1 MYLSFLISTSFYSLY
16 HTIFLKSANFDAINA
31 AQYSIVRDSPEL
43 LPSGLL
49 STCANNINNNVPP
62 SSTQVTVQPS
72 DTNNGNIV
80 TSSEVASQCG
90 DNTVCIIPFGTTW
103 SVDSSINLGALIV
116 RGSVEWYD
124 STQVLDNAYLCAG
137 YVAVEGNGSWD
148 MKVSKSKLIS
158 SDLFDMYISLYTD
171 TLCTVDWF
179 ILNIF
184 KSLTHSE
191 HML

>member
-1 MYLSFLISTSFYSLY
+1 MYISFLISSTPFYSLFI
-16 HTIFLKSANFDAINA
+16 HPLQSANFDAINA

-49 STCANNINNNVPP
+49 STCASNINNNIPP
-62 SSTQVTVQPS
+62 SSTQVSVQPS

-148 MKVSKSKLIS
+148 MKVSYARKLIS
-158 SDLFDMYISLYTD
+158 SDLLCIYIFVHRYFVY
-171 TLCTVDWF
+171 C
-179 ILNIF
+179 
-184 KSLTHSE
+184 
-191 HML
+191 

>member
-1 MYLSFLISTSFYSLY
+1 MYISFLSSTSFSIHY
-16 HTIFLKSANFDAINA
+16 HTLLKKSANFDAINA
-31 AQYSIVRDSPEL
+31 AQYSIVSDSPEL

-72 DTNNGNIV
+72 DTNSGNIV

-124 STQVLDNAYLCAG
+124 STQALDSAYLCAG

-148 MKVSKSKLIS
+148 MKVSKSKRIS
-158 SDLFDMYISLYTD
+158 SDLLYVY
-171 TLCTVDWF
+171 LCTH
-179 ILNIF
+179 ILSALIGSYLISSNLL
-184 KSLTHSE
+184 LTLN
-191 HML
+191 ML